1 MRALQPVRGTQ
12 DLLPEAARRH
22 RRVVESARAAAEL
35 YGFAE
40 MATPI
45 FEFTEVFARP
55 IGEHTD
61 IVAKEMYTF
70 NDRGGEEVTLRPENT
85 AGVVRSVISN
95 GLAQSVPLKFFYSGP
110 MFRYER
116 PQKGRFRQFH
126 QIGVELIGVAQPQAD
141 IEVIAL
147 GSRILD
153 ALGIGERVELEL
165 NTLGDPASR
174 AAYREAL
181 VCYFSARVSEL
192 SEDSRRRLERN
203 PLRIFDSKEETD
215 QRVARDAPP
224 FADYLNAESRDFFDQ
239 VRAGLDR
246 LGIYN
251 RVNPRLVRGL
261 DYYTHTAFEFVTR
274 DLGAQGTVMG
284 GGRYDG
290 LVELMGGPALPG
302 VGWAAGI
309 ERLAM
314 LIAAPPPPRR
324 PVAVVPIGE
333 AAEGAALTLAEVL
346 RNNGCPV
353 DLSYSGNVARRMRRA
368 NQINARV
375 AVLIGEDE
383 IARNVVALR
392 DLDSGEQNE
401 VPMDQSLSE
410 LRARLPGALLLSAQY
425 GIVFRS
431 ASGAARPPPCRAA
444 RRARQQRAHGRRF
457 CKIVEGIQRSE
468 PDRRRD
474 RCAAPRPRR
483 ANLALGSRPIE

>member
-1 MRALQPVRGTQ
+1 MRPLQPVRGTQ
-12 DLLPEAARRH
+12 DLLPEVARRH

-70 NDRGGEEVTLRPENT
+70 TDRGGDEVTLRPENT

-126 QIGVELIGVAQPQAD
+126 QIGVELIGVPQPQAD

-147 GSRILD
+147 GRRILE
-153 ALGIGERVELEL
+153 ALGIGQRVELEL
-165 NTLGDPASR
+165 NTLGDAADR
-174 AAYREAL
+174 ATYREAL
-181 VCYFSARVSEL
+181 VTYFSAQAAEL
-192 SEDSRRRLERN
+192 SEDSRRRLHRN

-215 QRVARDAPP
+215 QQVVRYAPTL
-224 FADYLNAESRDFFDQ
+224 ADYLNTDSRRFFDR

-246 LGIYN
+246 LGIHYQL
-251 RVNPRLVRGL
+251 NPRLVRGL

-274 DLGAQGTVMG
+274 DLGAQGTVLG

-290 LVELMGGPALPG
+290 LAELMGGPALPG

-314 LIAAPPPPRR
+314 LIAPPPPPPS
-324 PVAVVPIGE
+324 PVALVPIGE
-333 AAEGAALTLAEVL
+333 AGEAVALKLAEDL
-346 RNNGCPV
+346 RDNGFMI
-353 DLSYSGNVARRMRRA
+353 DFGYSGNLVRRLRRA
-368 NQINARV
+368 NRINAFAAILLGENELARG
-375 AVLIGEDE
+375 AVTL
-383 IARNVVALR
+383 RNLGNGMQ
-392 DLDSGEQNE
+392 SE
-401 VPMDQSLSE
+401 VPLTE
-410 LRARLPGALLLSAQY
+410 LPERLR
-425 GIVFRS
+425 V
-431 ASGAARPPPCRAA
+431 
-444 RRARQQRAHGRRF
+444 
-457 CKIVEGIQRSE
+457 
-468 PDRRRD
+468 
-474 RCAAPRPRR
+474 
-483 ANLALGSRPIE
+483 LAGEEILF